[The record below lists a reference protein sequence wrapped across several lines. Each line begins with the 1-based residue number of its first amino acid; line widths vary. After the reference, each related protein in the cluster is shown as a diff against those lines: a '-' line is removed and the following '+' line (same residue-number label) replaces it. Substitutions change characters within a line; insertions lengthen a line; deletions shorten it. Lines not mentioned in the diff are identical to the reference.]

1 MKTYTLLMVVIL
13 AVFVSKAQ
21 EFKFKPSGTISE
33 TTLVIRNFNSDIVI
47 DASAGGEIRIVTED
61 YEGIP
66 EKAKGLKPL
75 SAMGPENTGIG
86 LNVEQKGKE
95 IIVTAA
101 SRDASSSDYQFEVP
115 KSMKVKVITENY
127 NSNDISIKGMVNE
140 IEAMSQSGNIII
152 DGVTGPIV
160 AKTVTGDISIVFNSL
175 NQKFP
180 TSVNSVSG
188 DVDITLQADE
198 RGNFMFSSITGE
210 IFTDLNFQ
218 VEQKENSK
226 TRSNK
231 TVDIDIDVHQA
242 EPADA
247 EEIREQAR
255 ELQTHARVLAEST
268 RAMTYAIY
276 NNQDF
281 DWVFNGGVGSSI
293 KATLNGGGVDFNI
306 NSVSGDIFIR
316 KSK

>member
-1 MKTYTLLMVVIL
+1 MKTYALIMVVIL
-13 AVFVSKAQ
+13 TAFGSKAQ

-47 DASAGGEIRIVTED
+47 DGSAEGEVKIMTED

-101 SRDASSSDYQFEVP
+101 SRDASGSDYQFEVP
-115 KSMKVKVITENY
+115 KTMKIKVVTENY
-127 NSNDISIKGMVNE
+127 NSNDISINGMVNE
-140 IEAMSQSGNIII
+140 IEAMSQSGDIII
-152 DGVTGPIV
+152 NGVTGPIV
-160 AKTVTGDISIVFNSL
+160 AKTVSGDISITFNAL

-188 DVDITLQADE
+188 DVDITLRADE
-198 RGNFMFSSITGE
+198 RGNFLFSSITGE
-210 IFTDLNFQ
+210 IFTDLDFKI
-218 VEQKENSK
+218 EQNERSK
-226 TRSNK
+226 AKPKKDVN
-231 TVDIDIDVHQA
+231 IDIDVQS
-242 EPADA
+242 EPAEA
-247 EEIREQAR
+247 EAIREQAR
-255 ELQTHARVLAEST
+255 ELQTHARALVEST
-268 RAMTYAIY
+268 RAMTYGIY
-276 NNQDF
+276 NDQDF
-281 DWVFNGGVGSSI
+281 SWVFNGGIGISI
-293 KATLNGGGVDFNI
+293 KSTLNGGGVDFSI